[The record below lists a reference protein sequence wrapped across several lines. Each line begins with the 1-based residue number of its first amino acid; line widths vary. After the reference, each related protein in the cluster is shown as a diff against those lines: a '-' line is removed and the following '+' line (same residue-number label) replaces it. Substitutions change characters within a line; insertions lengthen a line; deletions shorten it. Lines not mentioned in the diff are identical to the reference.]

1 MTRQVRFGED
11 INKLVNRGDGKQL
24 EIAFLEM
31 LASDVAVNLNVLGVF
46 VVLLRIGCSVAL
58 CLCFRSW
65 MSRTMISESCRDC
78 GRDDGDSL
86 LSVTTG

>member
-1 MTRQVRFGED
+1 
-11 INKLVNRGDGKQL
+11 
-24 EIAFLEM
+24 M
-31 LASDVAVNLNVLGVF
+31 LASDVAVDLNMLGVF

-65 MSRTMISESCRDC
+65 ISRTMISESCRDC
-78 GRDDGDSL
+78 GRDDGDLL